1 MLAPIPARILR
12 STAEVDVCTG
22 VDLYQHQTFA
32 HYTVE
37 HVHLQPT
44 AEIRK
49 DKTNTDQQL
58 RSVLFVDARRSDP
71 HLDWQALFERAHA
84 AGGDMLVTVR
94 GQTYTV
100 MTVDALREADDRL
113 HHYEVGCV

>member
-1 MLAPIPARILR
+1 MLSPIPLRILR

-58 RSVLFVDARRSDP
+58 RSVLFVDARRSTP
-71 HLDWQALFERAHA
+71 HLDWQALLEQAHA
-84 AGGDMLVTVR
+84 AGGDMRVTVR
-94 GQTYTV
+94 GTTYTV
-100 MTVDALREADDRL
+100 MAVDALREADDQL

>member
-1 MLAPIPARILR
+1 MLSPIPSRILR

-49 DKTNTDQQL
+49 DKANTDQQL
-58 RSVLFVDARRSDP
+58 RSVLFVDARRSTP
-71 HLDWQALFERAHA
+71 HLDWQALLEQAHA
-84 AGGDMLVTVR
+84 AGGDMRVTVR
-94 GQTYTV
+94 GTTYTV
-100 MTVDALREADDRL
+100 MAVDALREADDQL